1 MKILLF
7 DGVCNLCNEAVQF
20 VITHDRKGE
29 IHFAALQSEFAQNL
43 LRQHNLPTDTMDS
56 LVFIENDTAYIE
68 SSGALCLTRSFGG
81 LWQCLYVFIIVP
93 KFIRDAVYR
102 FVGANRYRWFGRQ
115 DACMIPT
122 PALKARFLG

>member
-29 IHFAALQSEFAQNL
+29 IQFAALQSEFAQNL

-56 LVFIENDTAYIE
+56 LVFIENGTAYIE
-68 SSGALCLTRSFGG
+68 SSGALRLTRSFGG
-81 LWQCLYVFIIVP
+81 FWQFLYIFIIVP

-115 DACMIPT
+115 EACMLPT